1 MIVQCVTSA
10 SIRTNVIEEVDMELD
25 IINLIISITKFLIMI
40 GLLQNVGTLLCKSK
54 ITMNSLN

>member
-10 SIRTNVIEEVDMELD
+10 SIRTNVIEEVGMELD

-40 GLLQNVGTLLCKSK
+40 GLLQNVGALLCKSK
-54 ITMNSLN
+54 ITMNGLN